1 MSILSAPAGALVTL
15 PEPPPP
21 PPPLE
26 PPPLV
31 ATMAT
36 ITTTTATPRMIK
48 RLFISGASY
57 GRGRGRHRNMSES
70 AGDGR
75 DETEKERLD
84 RNLNELLG
92 ELRVALP
99 GVQVLFAF
107 LLAVPFNQRFNQATD
122 FEKGVYFV
130 TLISTAI
137 AAAFLIAPSAT
148 HRILFRAD
156 DKHHIVFRAN
166 RFSVIGFFVLG
177 IAMTSAVLLVTHF
190 IYANALAVATT
201 IIVGV
206 LLFGLWFAFPL
217 ARLRMLRSQTGEA
230 DRRDTA
236 APGGVARR
244 AVR

>member
-1 MSILSAPAGALVTL
+1 MSIFRAPEGAWVTL
-15 PEPPPP
+15 P
-21 PPPLE
+21 PPPLSS

-31 ATMAT
+31 ATMAA
-36 ITTTTATPRMIK
+36 ITTATAIPRMIR
-48 RLFISGASY
+48 RLRMWSASY
-57 GRGRGRHRNMSES
+57 GRARGTPLSMTDDAGNGRN
-70 AGDGR
+70 
-75 DETEKERLD
+75 ETEKERLD

-107 LLAVPFNQRFNQATD
+107 LLAVPFNQRFDQATD
-122 FEKGVYFV
+122 FEKGIYFV

-177 IAMTSAVLLVTHF
+177 IAMTSAVLMVTHF
-190 IYANALAVATT
+190 VYANGLAILTT
-201 IIVGV
+201 VVVGV
-206 LLFGLWFAFPL
+206 LLFGLWFVFPY
-217 ARLRMLRSQTGEA
+217 ARLRRIKLPAASV
-230 DRRDTA
+230 DRRDKAAHGA
-236 APGGVARR
+236 APRAAR
-244 AVR
+244 

>member
-1 MSILSAPAGALVTL
+1 MV
-15 PEPPPP
+15 
-21 PPPLE
+21 
-26 PPPLV
+26 
-31 ATMAT
+31 
-36 ITTTTATPRMIK
+36 
-48 RLFISGASY
+48 
-57 GRGRGRHRNMSES
+57 N
-70 AGDGR
+70 GR

-84 RNLNELLG
+84 RNLNEMLG

-107 LLAVPFNQRFNQATD
+107 LLAVPFNQRFEQATE

-177 IAMTSAVLLVTHF
+177 IAMSSAVLLVTHF
-190 IYANALAVATT
+190 VYANSLAVVTT
-201 IIVGV
+201 AVVGV
-206 LLFGLWFAFPL
+206 MLFGLWFAFPY
-217 ARLRMLRSQTGEA
+217 ARLRRLRSAGASAAQ
-230 DRRDTA
+230 RDKAARGA
-236 APGGVARR
+236 APRAAR
-244 AVR
+244 